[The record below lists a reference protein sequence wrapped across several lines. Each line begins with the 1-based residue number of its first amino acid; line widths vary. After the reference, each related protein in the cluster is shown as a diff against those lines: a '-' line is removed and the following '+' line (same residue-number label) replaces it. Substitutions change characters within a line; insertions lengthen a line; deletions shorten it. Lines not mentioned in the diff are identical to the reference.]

1 MGNLCGSE
9 SKSPDAFSSPGRTLS
24 SAPPQN
30 ATSKPPSGA
39 KIAGGLGRGSGGG
52 GAGGGGD
59 PRRDAAAAA
68 EARAK
73 AAAKPTGKLGQQLN
87 AQKMQRRTDTLQE
100 VSREEVARRDA
111 DTAAAVRSYN

>member
-9 SKSPDAFSSPGRTLS
+9 SKSPDPFSTPGRTLS

-30 ATSKPPSGA
+30 STSRPP
-39 KIAGGLGRGSGGG
+39 KITGPPRRLGGN
-52 GAGGGGD
+52 APPGGGGD
-59 PRRDAAAAA
+59 ARSDAAAAA

-100 VSREEVARRDA
+100 VSREEVARREA
-111 DTAAAVRSYN
+111 DQAAAVRSYN